1 MNISFDNMGGI
12 HLNQDAFAEIQKIC
26 ADHPACE
33 NCPVLEQGAIQN
45 TADKT
50 IYSCS
55 KAIINNM
62 QRAKNGKV

>member
-1 MNISFDNMGGI
+1 MNINLNSFNMG
-12 HLNQDAFAEIQKIC
+12 NMDFSEIQRIC
-26 ADHPACE
+26 AEHPACD